1 VADLRWED
9 ESLGRLTLDLRPEP
23 SGLRIPRIELQGPGE
38 TRVQGDAA
46 WVDGPDGGRA
56 RLTLDLKSGDT
67 GPLMRALDY
76 RSVLSEA
83 PLESHIGLEWP
94 GGLGSFSLARSTG
107 TIDLK
112 VGAGRLLE
120 VEPGVGRVLGILNL
134 GALSRRLS
142 LDFTDLY
149 QQGFSFE
156 QILGDIRVGGGKAE
170 LRRFEI
176 EGPSSTIRVGGFTDL
191 RSRTFDQTVTVEPRI
206 GSSVAL
212 ASALAGGPV
221 VGAAVYLAD
230 KVSGGAIDKLGSY
243 RYRVTGP
250 WAEPELTRLG
260 WDPFAGQSEAGPQ
273 SGEVG
278 TSGPGFVPLSPS
290 RPEENHFLE

>member
-1 VADLRWED
+1 MAW
-9 ESLGRLTLDLRPEP
+9 SP
-23 SGLRIPRIELQGPGE
+23 SPS
-38 TRVQGDAA
+38 
-46 WVDGPDGGRA
+46 RA
-56 RLTLDLKSGDT
+56 
-67 GPLMRALDY
+67 PP
-76 RSVLSEA
+76 A
-83 PLESHIGLEWP
+83 P
-94 GGLGSFSLARSTG
+94 ST
-107 TIDLK
+107 LK

-149 QQGFSFE
+149 EQGFSFE
-156 QILGDIRVGGGKAE
+156 QILGDILVGGGKAE

-191 RSRTFDQTVTVEPRI
+191 RARTFDQTVTVEPRI

-260 WDPFAGQSEAGPQ
+260 WDPFAGQGQPGPTP
-273 SGEVG
+273 GAAD
-278 TSGPGFVPLSPS
+278 TSGPGSSPLPPS
-290 RPEENHFLE
+290 RPDENHFLD